1 MKHTI
6 FSTKTS
12 RERERYSAPTLCTC
26 SVVIE
31 QGFLLSTNANCV
43 NNNYED
49 TNLGELNGN
58 LGELE

>member
-12 RERERYSAPTLCTC
+12 RGREHYSAPTLCTC
-26 SVVIE
+26 SVSIE
-31 QGFLLSTNANCV
+31 QGFLLSANENCV
-43 NNNYED
+43 NNNYGD
-49 TNLGELNGN
+49 ANLGELNDN